1 MSRYCDR
8 CSVMILIRGGVG
20 GAATAVKSLS
30 VGMHA
35 WRRSRKRDSAVFSYC
50 RHSQTSFKL
59 LRCKTHAL
67 VETTPHQSLLS
78 RFPRRQPAPPFSL
91 ITGSGSGTRVPRD
104 RSWGA
109 NPGQNGR
116 PCSRVAREE
125 GQEGLEVEERECSA
139 EEKIHCGSK
148 RMAPT
153 PPFVLFNHSS
163 IENRSHPLRA
173 RGRNTHARW

>member
-1 MSRYCDR
+1 MLGVEAANVTAPCSRTADTPKRVSNCCVARRTPLLKRPHTRVCY
-8 CSVMILIRGGVG
+8 RGFP
-20 GAATAVKSLS
+20 GA
-30 VGMHA
+30 
-35 WRRSRKRDSAVFSYC
+35 
-50 RHSQTSFKL
+50 
-59 LRCKTHAL
+59 
-67 VETTPHQSLLS
+67 E
-78 RFPRRQPAPPFSL
+78 PAPPFSL

-139 EEKIHCGSK
+139 EEKTHCGSK

-173 RGRNTHARW
+173 RGMNTHARW